1 MLPSSREIT
10 FYAPISRMSLADD
23 STLNVIDNN
32 CTLHKIDLEK
42 LQITKST
49 SLSNVYEERFFDY
62 YKRPF
67 ALGKRRAYL
76 SFSKQGTEYV
86 IDTKDKLVKISHFSY
101 SKNAEVTKAEF
112 SENDKL
118 LISGNE
124 RGKVYIINTQDG
136 SIQTELPRSSDTI
149 TAVALSDAFRLGAY
163 ASFSKKI
170 LVYKFSSQK
179 VVFEKKLD
187 AVVEMISFVDD
198 NTLLAITRNGKIL
211 KINIDRGTIQETLLD
226 ENIWPSVITL
236 SHSKKFVYVGTR
248 ESVVFALH
256 VKTLSLLF
264 QLKLAYIGITSM
276 VRSPHFFIVGFK
288 TGEVSFFSHREFEEQ
303 FILNIK
309 LKKIKEASLLFRKN
323 IFLMSHRDTR
333 YIYDY
338 WLEQKETI
346 TNLLSLGEIEQARLL
361 AEPFLFHPKCTLEFS
376 ELELLQPDLMS
387 LERYFRSSSF
397 SAAYELIQVKPM
409 LRKSSIYGKMEAL
422 WNKNLQKAQIVLSR
436 DPVLNKDAAKDSLSL
451 FAEVE
456 EKKSIIENM
465 LKNARVFMLAESAIK
480 SQNFS
485 LYFKMVSQNT
495 FLEFTPLYKKVLLLG
510 EKLQMQIVTYLE
522 EKDYKQ
528 SLSFAGLLSQF
539 TPYRNQAIR
548 LKEVSNALLILEYQM
563 EHKMLKEAVTTQ
575 DQFNLQT
582 NYALVQKLEEM
593 KLLFQKEQLEGI
605 EHKNYTQVYMA
616 MSPYMHLSVCATNV
630 AIVMKKMYIAQFKDV
645 CLDTTHTV
653 NWEKTFVEY
662 LHFFTLDKLLV
673 EFAKEINKIDIL
685 KTETTIKITP
695 GLLTYPKSLIV
706 FA

>member
-10 FYAPISRMSLADD
+10 FHAPISRMSLADD

-86 IDTKDKLVKISHFSY
+86 IDTKEKLVKISHFSY
-101 SKNAEVTKAEF
+101 SKDAEVTKAEF

-124 RGKVYIINTQDG
+124 RGKVYIINVQDG

-149 TAVALSDAFRLGAY
+149 SAVALSDAFKLAAY
-163 ASFSKKI
+163 SSFSKKI

-179 VVFEKKLD
+179 VLFEKKLD
-187 AVVEMISFVDD
+187 SVVEMLSFVDD

-211 KINIDRGTIQETLLD
+211 KIDINRETIQETLLD
-226 ENIWPSVITL
+226 ENLWPSVITL

-248 ESVVFALH
+248 ESVLFALH

-264 QLKLAYIGITSM
+264 QVKLPYIGITSM

-288 TGEVSFFSHREFEEQ
+288 TGEVSFFNHREFEEQ

-338 WLEQKETI
+338 WLEQKETV

-361 AEPFLFHPKCTLEFS
+361 AEPFLFHPKCTLEFT
-376 ELELLQPDLMS
+376 ELELLQPDLVS
-387 LERYFRSSSF
+387 LQRYFRSYSF
-397 SAAYELIQVKPM
+397 GAAYELIHVKPM
-409 LRKSSIYGKMEAL
+409 LKKSSIYIKMEAL

-436 DPVLNKDAAKDSLSL
+436 DPILNKDAAKESLSL

-456 EKKSIIENM
+456 EKKSIIDNM
-465 LKNARVFMLAESAIK
+465 LANAKVFMFAESAIK
-480 SQNFS
+480 NQNFS

-495 FLEFTPLYKKVLLLG
+495 FLEFTPLYKKVLQLG
-510 EKLQMQIVTYLE
+510 EKLQMQIVTFLE
-522 EKDYKQ
+522 EKNYEK

-539 TPYRNQAIR
+539 TPYQNQAVR
-548 LKEVSNALLILEYQM
+548 LKEVSNALLILEYQI
-563 EHKMLKEAVTTQ
+563 EHKMLKEAVKTQ

-582 NYALVQKLEEM
+582 NYALVRQLEEM
-593 KLLFQKEQLEGI
+593 KQLFQKEQLELI
-605 EHKNYTQVYMA
+605 EQKNYAQVYMA
-616 MSPYMHLSVCATNV
+616 VSPYVDLSVCKSNV
-630 AIVMKKMYIAQFKDV
+630 SMVMKKMYIAQFRDTL
-645 CLDTTHTV
+645 LDTSNV
-653 NWEKTFVEY
+653 VDWEKTLTAY
-662 LHFFTLDKLLV
+662 LHLFTIDKLLV
-673 EFAKEINKIDIL
+673 EFVKEIDKVDTL
-685 KTETTIKITP
+685 KTISAMKITP
-695 GLLTYPKSLIV
+695 SLLSYPKSLIV

>member
-264 QLKLAYIGITSM
+264 QVKLPYIGITSM

-387 LERYFRSSSF
+387 LQRYFRSSSF

-436 DPVLNKDAAKDSLSL
+436 DPILNKDAAKDSLSL

-480 SQNFS
+480 NKNFS

-563 EHKMLKEAVTTQ
+563 
-575 DQFNLQT
+575 
-582 NYALVQKLEEM
+582 
-593 KLLFQKEQLEGI
+593 
-605 EHKNYTQVYMA
+605 
-616 MSPYMHLSVCATNV
+616 
-630 AIVMKKMYIAQFKDV
+630 
-645 CLDTTHTV
+645 
-653 NWEKTFVEY
+653 
-662 LHFFTLDKLLV
+662 
-673 EFAKEINKIDIL
+673 
-685 KTETTIKITP
+685 
-695 GLLTYPKSLIV
+695 
-706 FA
+706 